1 MRTLVLLLV
10 TTTVMIGPSSG
21 CSGSDGRPP
30 PPPAAGAGEV
40 SFHGEQL
47 PLPGFMKDT
56 GYLPDG
62 SPIQVKLQVG
72 AQGKLSVDA
81 KALAGGSAVSPT
93 LYGEKGS
100 GQFSLDVTFVFQ
112 VSLKISGIP
121 GVPDFEG
128 PLMGMG
134 VPDINLKVDGMAA
147 AFDPFLLGGQ
157 AHLEA
162 NVPETMVAMIPLAA
176 AGLPPPLDGSL
187 NISVSGTVKSDFTG
201 VCAAVAPSSG
211 GASAQYIGQTATS
224 ASLKITPV
232 VTITGPLGLDQST
245 PPFDIPL
252 EVPAITADLDLGT
265 RMITGF
271 SATAASAGGSQVTS
285 STCSGATPGDGGPA
299 GDGGAGG
306 GDVVGGGDGGSG
318 QGEDGSAGLDLIVGA
333 DRPTGFDL
341 GSGDLGSGTASCVGV
356 VNCIQG
362 CADQTCAD
370 ACLASG
376 TPEAQAEAMAVF
388 QCLDAFCS
396 GECATDASQC
406 GGCLS
411 ANCSQQDAACGFS
424 TCRGEGQVCSAD
436 SDCCGGSCT
445 NGTCGS
451 PASTCDS
458 TCGGCCDSA
467 DRCQTGT
474 DAASCGVDGA
484 RCAPCGS
491 HRTCMASGS
500 GGACHVDPA
509 SLWGIMITSG
519 TIPATNSGGGS
530 WDPLNGSPD
539 PYVTVVVDAS
549 SGSTSRRDDSLS
561 PVWNET
567 VLSGLSASDI
577 LTHNAEF
584 EVFDYD
590 FPIGDDTIGFCG
602 MVIPESAFDGA
613 EHDAGTCDTA
623 GLSVRFQLVPQ

>member
-10 TTTVMIGPSSG
+10 TTIVIGPSTG
-21 CSGSDGRPP
+21 CSGSSGG
-30 PPPAAGAGEV
+30 PPPAAAGGEV

-81 KALAGGSAVSPT
+81 RALAGGSAVSPT
-93 LYGEKGS
+93 LHGEKGS

-162 NVPETMVAMIPLAA
+162 TVPDTRVAMIPLAA

-187 NISVSGTVKSDFTG
+187 DISVSGTVRSDFTG
-201 VCAAVAPSSG
+201 VCAAVAPSPG
-211 GASAQYIGQTATS
+211 GATAQYTGQTATS

-232 VTITGPLGLDQST
+232 VTITGPLGLNQST

-265 RMITGF
+265 RMVTAF
-271 SATAASAGGSQVTS
+271 SATAASAGGSQATES
-285 STCSGATPGDGGPA
+285 SCSGVTPGDGGPA
-299 GDGGAGG
+299 GDGGPG
-306 GDVVGGGDGGSG
+306 GDAAEGGDGGPG
-318 QGEDGSAGLDLIVGA
+318 PGEDGSAGLDLTVGP

-341 GSGDLGSGTASCVGV
+341 GSGDLGSGTVTCVGV

-362 CADQTCAD
+362 CADQSCAD

-376 TPEAQAEAMAVF
+376 TPDAQAEAMAVF
-388 QCLDAFCS
+388 QCLDAQCQSECS
-396 GECATDASQC
+396 TDATRC

-411 ANCSQQDAACGFS
+411 LNCSPADAACGFT
-424 TCRGEGQVCSAD
+424 TCRAEGQACSAD
-436 SDCCGGSCT
+436 GDCCGGSCT
-445 NGTCGS
+445 GGMCGEA
-451 PASTCDS
+451 PSTCAR

-467 DRCQTGT
+467 DRCQAGT
-474 DAASCGVDGA
+474 DAASCGEGGA

-491 HRTCMASGS
+491 HHTCTASGS

-509 SLWGIMITSG
+509 SRWGILITSG

-530 WDPLNGSPD
+530 WDPLNGLPD
-539 PYVTVVVDAS
+539 PYVTVVVDTS
-549 SGSTSRRDDSLS
+549 NGSTSRRDDNLS

-584 EVFDYD
+584 ELFDYD

-623 GLSVRFQLVPQ
+623 GLSIRFQLVPQ